1 MEENVNE
8 FTVLNIGERLEE
20 TIESFHPLMNS
31 KHIHLDYQIEKN
43 IMIKG
48 DITSIQTLFNILLD
62 NALKYTNDPYQIH
75 IQCKKTMKGC
85 MIEFFNTCDSIEHI
99 ELLFERFYRGDTSHS
114 NIVEGQGIGLSIART
129 IVEAH
134 GGKISAS
141 NIEQGILIK
150 VEL

>member
-1 MEENVNE
+1 
-8 FTVLNIGERLEE
+8 
-20 TIESFHPLMNS
+20 
-31 KHIHLDYQIEKN
+31 
-43 IMIKG
+43 MI
-48 DITSIQTLFNILLD
+48 DF
-62 NALKYTNDPYQIH
+62 
-75 IQCKKTMKGC
+75 C
-85 MIEFFNTCDSIEHI
+85 NTCDSIEHI

>member
-1 MEENVNE
+1 MIP
-8 FTVLNIGERLEE
+8 LNIL
-20 TIESFHPLMNS
+20 N
-31 KHIHLDYQIEKN
+31 YY
-43 IMIKG
+43 
-48 DITSIQTLFNILLD
+48 
-62 NALKYTNDPYQIH
+62 LKD
-75 IQCKKTMKGC
+75 
-85 MIEFFNTCDSIEHI
+85 
-99 ELLFERFYRGDTSHS
+99 FYRGDTSHS